1 MKNKN
6 DIDLDG
12 RIEKLEHE
20 NKALKNR
27 CHVLSMG
34 TICFYCPLECEHRS
48 CDFRN
53 NESEA

>member
-53 NESEA
+53 NESE